1 MIDDKA
7 VLESQPPKRS
17 NYEAETLP
25 QSHPTWTMTKKFKMM
40 IK

>member
-7 VLESQPPKRS
+7 VLESKPPKRS

-25 QSHPTWTMTKKFKMM
+25 QSHPTRTMKNKFNDDD
-40 IK
+40 